1 MPILFSVKRSKL
13 IQHIAENILAIELER
28 PIMVAIDG
36 RDAAGKTILA
46 SELAERLKEE
56 GCEVIEVSIDG
67 FHNPRE
73 IRYSRGHDDPEGY
86 YRDSF
91 DLQALKK
98 NMLVPLKVGCL
109 HYKTQ
114 IFDYRTDEPV
124 EVPKKKA
131 ELDSILVFD
140 GVFSHCCDLR
150 NYWNYS
156 VYLYISEEES
166 LRRGIERDPGETEE
180 IRRKYMVRYLPGQRL
195 YHEEAEPMRHASIIV
210 DNTDPDNPVILGEP
224 KV

>member
-1 MPILFSVKRSKL
+1 MQRSEL
-13 IQHIAENILAIELER
+13 IQQLAENILAIELER
-28 PIMVAIDG
+28 PILVAVDG

-46 SELAERLKEE
+46 SELAAKLREE
-56 GCEVIEVSIDG
+56 GLEVIEASIDG

-73 IRYSRGHDDPEGY
+73 ARYKRGRDDPEGY

-91 DLQALKK
+91 DMQSLKK
-98 NMLVPLKVGCL
+98 NLLVPLKVGCL
-109 HYKTQ
+109 HYRTQ
-114 IFDYRTDEPV
+114 VFDYRADEPV
-124 EVPKKKA
+124 EGPKKKA

-166 LRRGIERDPGETEE
+166 IRRGVERDPGEAEE
-180 IRRKYMVRYLPGQRL
+180 IRRKYMIRYLPGQRL
-195 YHEEAEPMRHASIIV
+195 YHEEAQPMKHASIIV
-210 DNTDPDNPVILGEP
+210 DNTNPDNPLILGEP
-224 KV
+224 KEK